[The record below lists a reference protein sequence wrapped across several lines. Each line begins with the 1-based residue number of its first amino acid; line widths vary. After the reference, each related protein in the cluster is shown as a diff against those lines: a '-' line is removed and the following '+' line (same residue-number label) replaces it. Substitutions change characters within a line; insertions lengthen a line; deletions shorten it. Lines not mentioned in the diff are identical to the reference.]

1 MPRKM
6 GFATIDPAY
15 QRQIASQGGKAAH
28 EYGGAHE
35 FKAGSE
41 EAREAGRKGGAVSSR
56 DRARMA
62 EIGRKGGLAVAA
74 KKAAAKAAR
83 DKTPDEDRR

>member
-6 GFATIDPAY
+6 GFAMMDPAL
-15 QRQIASQGGKAAH
+15 QQQLASKGGRAAHDQGAAH
-28 EYGGAHE
+28 E
-35 FKAGSE
+35 FSQE